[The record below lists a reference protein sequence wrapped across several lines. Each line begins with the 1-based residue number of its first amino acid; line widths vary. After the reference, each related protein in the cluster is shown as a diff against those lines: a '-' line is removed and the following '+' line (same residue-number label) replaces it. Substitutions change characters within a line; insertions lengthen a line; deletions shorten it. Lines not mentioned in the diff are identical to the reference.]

1 MTLKK
6 YTTVAMA
13 VTMLASTVVPVS
25 AASMDKLVGDN
36 RYETAVMISKK
47 GFANAD
53 TVVLVNDSAIADA
66 LAATPYA
73 EANNAPILLTSKKAL
88 TTVTKDEILRLKAK
102 KVVLIGG
109 EAVLPT
115 ALESELKDAGVATVE
130 RIKGD
135 TREETALEIA
145 KKLNETKKVTDIAVV
160 NGTTGLADAVSI
172 AAAAAQKDMPI
183 ILSNPKKGIA
193 ASKDF
198 ITDNKIANSYI
209 VGGESVVSEAV
220 ASELPGATRIE
231 GSNRNDTNAKVI
243 EEFYNSKELSN
254 IYVAKNGSKNQGQ
267 LIDALSVGVLA
278 AKNNAPV
285 VIVGSKLT
293 NNQKTLFKNKIV
305 KVITQVGGNG
315 NEDAINEIKATQTTI
330 NYEVNNKDDLN
341 TVLANANAGDTITIK
356 TPAATSEEYNIST
369 EKALNIKLEGTF
381 TGKVVVDAEN
391 ANIEVSDKSI
401 KELEIKKAKTLNIS
415 EDKVQIE
422 NIVIAS
428 SADKLVMTNSGVV
441 KHVEVNASG
450 VSINNSGVIT
460 DKISGTATDYAFTGN
475 KTEQEKSE
483 EENKEEDKD
492 KENLAK

>member
-1 MTLKK
+1 MNMKK

-13 VTMLASTVVPVS
+13 ATMLAGTVVPAS
-25 AASMDKLVGDN
+25 AASIDKLVGNN
-36 RYETAVMISKK
+36 RHETAVMISKK
-47 GFANAD
+47 GFETAD

-88 TTVTKDEILRLKAK
+88 TSDTKDEIVRLKAK

-109 EAVLPT
+109 EAVLPVK
-115 ALESELKDAGVATVE
+115 LEQELKDAGVETVD

-135 TREETALEIA
+135 TREKTALEIA
-145 KKLNETKKVTDIAVV
+145 KNLNETKKLTDIAVV

-172 AAAAAQKDMPI
+172 AAAAAQKDMAI
-183 ILSNPKKGIA
+183 ILSNPKKGIEV
-193 ASKDF
+193 SKDF
-198 ITDNKIANSYI
+198 ITDNKIENSYI
-209 VGGESVVSEAV
+209 VGGEAAVSEDV
-220 ASELPGATRIE
+220 AKELPGATRIE

-243 EEFYNSKELSN
+243 EEFYNSKELEN
-254 IYVAKNGSKNQGQ
+254 IYVAKNGSANNNQ

-285 VIVGSKLT
+285 VLVGSKLT
-293 NNQKTLFKNKIV
+293 ENQKTLFKNKIV

-315 NEDAINEIKATQTTI
+315 NEDAIEEIKDTQTRI

-341 TVLANANAGDTITIK
+341 TVLKNANAGDTITIK
-356 TPAATSEEYNIST
+356 TPSATSEDLSIST

-381 TGKVVVDAEN
+381 TGKVIVDAEN

-401 KELEIKKAKTLNIS
+401 KDLEIKNAKILNVS
-415 EDKVQIE
+415 HDNVKIE
-422 NIVIAS
+422 NIIIAS
-428 SADKLVMTNSGVV
+428 SADKLVFTNSGIV

-475 KTEQEKSE
+475 KTEEEKSE

-492 KENLAK
+492 NLAK